1 MIDNERDLIVRTF
14 VDECAEHLAALEQ
27 ALVALERAPG
37 DAALLNEIFRSVHTI
52 KGGASSLGFSKL
64 AGFAHVLEDVLDA
77 FRAGRMK
84 LDSSLITVLLRSLDV
99 LRDLVDVDVGGRE
112 PTSTAAAAVEE
123 ELRSLVPA
131 RDEVLPDAPT
141 DLAGAPDA
149 APARLHRSL
158 RVQLD
163 KLDRMLTVAGETAVA
178 LGRLGGMVARRAKHE
193 LLQEA
198 LREAEHLHLDLQELV
213 TRARMVPVGPMFR
226 SFHRTVRDLAL
237 ARGRKAVLVIE
248 GEDVELDN
256 TVIEAM
262 HEPFVHMIRNA
273 IDHGLEAPEARRAAG
288 KPETATLRLAA
299 IHQSGHVE
307 LRLSDDGAGLDRARI
322 LARARQRGLLAD
334 GAVPAEAEILRL
346 ILLPGFSTAEK
357 VGELSGRGVGMD
369 VVRRSVES
377 LRGVLLID
385 SQPGAGTAITIR
397 LPLTMSIIEGLTVEV
412 GAETY
417 VLPLDSVIECVEL
430 PAAQRSRDLAGMID
444 LRGEPLPYLRLRRWF
459 RIDGDLPRRENVV
472 VIRHGDRQA
481 GVAVDTLTGD
491 TQTVIRPL
499 GSLFQGLPGVTGSA
513 ILSDGR
519 VALILDPAAILD
531 DAVIQPQAANA

>member
-1 MIDNERDLIVRTF
+1 MIESERDLIVRTF

-37 DAALLNEIFRSVHTI
+37 DAGLLNEIFRSVHTI
-52 KGGASSLGFSKL
+52 KGGAGSLGFNKL

-84 LDSSLITVLLRSLDV
+84 LDTSLVTVLLRSLDV

-131 RDEVLPDAPT
+131 RDLVPAAPAE
-141 DLAGAPDA
+141 LAAAPDV

-178 LGRLGGMVARRAKHE
+178 LGRLGGMIARRAKHD

-226 SFHRTVRDLAL
+226 SFHRTVRDLSL

-273 IDHGLEAPEARRAAG
+273 IDHGLENPEARRAAG

-299 IHQSGHVE
+299 IHRSGHVE

-322 LARARQRGLLAD
+322 LARARERGLLAD
-334 GAVPAEAEILRL
+334 GTVPAEGEILRL

-385 SQPGAGTAITIR
+385 SEPGRGTAFTVR

-417 VLPLDSVIECVEL
+417 VIPLDSVVECVEL

-444 LRGEPLPYLRLRRWF
+444 LRGEPLPYLRLRRRF
-459 RIDGDLPRRENVV
+459 AIGGDLPRRENVV
-472 VIRHGDRQA
+472 VIRHGDRRA

-491 TQTVIRPL
+491 AQTVIRPL
-499 GSLFQGLPGVTGSA
+499 GALFQGLPGVTGSA

-531 DAVIQPQAANA
+531 DAIVQPQTAKA

>member
-1 MIDNERDLIVRTF
+1 VIESERDLIVRTF
-14 VDECAEHLAALEQ
+14 VDECAEHLAALEE
-27 ALVALERAPG
+27 ALVELERTPG
-37 DAALLNEIFRSVHTI
+37 EAALLNEIFRSVHTI
-52 KGGASSLGFSKL
+52 KGGASSLGFNKL

-84 LDSSLITVLLRSLDV
+84 LDSNLVTVLLRSLDV

-112 PTSTAAAAVEE
+112 PTSTAAAAVER
-123 ELRSLVPA
+123 ELRGLVPA
-131 RDEVLPDAPT
+131 RDEAPAAPSELAQAPDLAPT
-141 DLAGAPDA
+141 
-149 APARLHRSL
+149 RLHRSL

-163 KLDRMLTVAGETAVA
+163 KLDKMLTVAGETAVA
-178 LGRLGGMVARRAKHE
+178 LGRLGGMVARRASHD

-213 TRARMVPVGPMFR
+213 TKARMVPVGPMFR

-256 TVIEAM
+256 AVIEAM

-334 GAVPAEAEILRL
+334 GAVPAEEEILRL

-357 VGELSGRGVGMD
+357 VGELS
-369 VVRRSVES
+369 VRRSVES

-385 SQPGAGTAITIR
+385 SEPGAGTAITIR

>member
-1 MIDNERDLIVRTF
+1 VIESERDLIVRTF

-37 DAALLNEIFRSVHTI
+37 DAGLLNEIFRSVHTI
-52 KGGASSLGFSKL
+52 KGGAGSLGFNKL

-84 LDSSLITVLLRSLDV
+84 LDTSLVTVLLRSLDV

-131 RDEVLPDAPT
+131 RDVAPAAPSELAQAPDLAPT
-141 DLAGAPDA
+141 
-149 APARLHRSL
+149 RLHRSL

-163 KLDRMLTVAGETAVA
+163 KLDKMLTVAGETAVA
-178 LGRLGGMVARRAKHE
+178 LGRLGGMVARRAPHE

-226 SFHRTVRDLAL
+226 SFHRTVRDLSL

-288 KPETATLRLAA
+288 KPETATLCLAA
-299 IHQSGHVE
+299 IHRSGHVE

-322 LARARQRGLLAD
+322 LARARERGLLAD
-334 GAVPAEAEILRL
+334 GTVPAEAEILRL

-385 SQPGAGTAITIR
+385 SEPGAGTTLTIR

-417 VLPLDSVIECVEL
+417 VLPLDSVVECVEL
-430 PAAQRSRDLAGMID
+430 PAAQRSRELAGVID

-459 RIDGDLPRRENVV
+459 AVDGDLPRRENVV

-491 TQTVIRPL
+491 AQTVIRPL
-499 GSLFQGLPGVTGSA
+499 GSLFQDLPGVTGSA

-531 DAVIQPQAANA
+531 DAVIQAQATDA